1 MAIKVYT
8 IYARFGYKAVR
19 TEIRYQIGDRLLIAP
34 VRGEVREVTPEE
46 FVALEAGEEAYI
58 DTRRRY
64 ERVAIRIE

>member
-8 IYARFGYKAVR
+8 IYVRSGYKAVR
-19 TEIRYQIGDRLLIAP
+19 TEIRYQIKNRFLIAP

-46 FVALEAGEEAYI
+46 FMALKANEEAYI

-64 ERVAIRIE
+64 EKVAIRID